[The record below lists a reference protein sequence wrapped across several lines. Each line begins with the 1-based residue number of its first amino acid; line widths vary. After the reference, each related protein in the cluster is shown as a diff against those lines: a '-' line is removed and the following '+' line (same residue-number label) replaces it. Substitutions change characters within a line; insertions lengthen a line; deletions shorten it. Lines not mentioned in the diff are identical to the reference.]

1 MFERKVTGMSEI
13 LDSPETS
20 KTDHRNIRKSAAVL
34 KIYGVVI
41 LGLILSI
48 FFADVLSDRAWQIV
62 AIIFGV
68 IFLMAPVVAAPFGL
82 VYISK
87 AYRNREGSPGLKL
100 IHLIVHGVF
109 LLLILLILIVFV
121 ADVLHLVR

>member
-1 MFERKVTGMSEI
+1 MSEI

-48 FFADVLSDRAWQIV
+48 FLTDTLSQSDWQILS
-62 AIIFGV
+62 IIFSV
-68 IFLMAPVVAAPFGL
+68 ILLVAPVVAAPLGL

-87 AYRNREGSPGLKL
+87 AYRNRESSPGLKL
-100 IHLIVHGVF
+100 LHLIVHGVF
-109 LLLILLILIVFV
+109 LPLILLILIVFV